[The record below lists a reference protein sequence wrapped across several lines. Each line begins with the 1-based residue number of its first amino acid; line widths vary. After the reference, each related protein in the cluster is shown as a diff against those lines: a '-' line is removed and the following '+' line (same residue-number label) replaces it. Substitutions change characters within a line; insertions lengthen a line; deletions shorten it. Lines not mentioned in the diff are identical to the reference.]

1 MESIVLIG
9 FMGAGK
15 TTIGQSLANKLKMPH
30 LDLDTALIEKI
41 GRSIPDYFEKYG
53 EAAFRE
59 QETQLLKELSKN
71 TAVLS
76 TGGGIVVGPENR
88 SLLKSFQQVIYLH
101 ATPEEL
107 LKRITEDTENQ
118 RPLAIERS
126 SKEIITLLE
135 SRKNFYEEC
144 AKMTIDTTNRSPEE
158 IINEILQQLKE

>member
-1 MESIVLIG
+1 
-9 FMGAGK
+9 
-15 TTIGQSLANKLKMPH
+15 MPH

-107 LKRITEDTENQ
+107 LKRIAEDTENQ

-126 SKEIITLLE
+126 SKEIITLFE

-144 AKMTIDTTNRSPEE
+144 AKMTIDTTNRLPEE